1 MNRTFRNA
9 ALPLLFPLL
18 LFLLLSLGARSQSW
32 ESVTIA
38 GTVRDASTSRPVGSV
53 NVMLQD
59 TARRLMYGYAITGD
73 DGAYRLEYR
82 GEADSLVVAVTGF
95 NIRPQA
101 RRVAARTQRV
111 DLAVETGELKIREV
125 RVEAP
130 AVVRRSDTLTYTV
143 AKYADV
149 ADHSIGDV
157 LRKMPGIEVAKSGEI
172 KYNGKSINKFYIEG
186 LDMLEGRYGIATNNV
201 RARDIASVQVF
212 ENHQPIKALK
222 ELVASDRAALNLKLK
237 EEAKGTWN
245 ATLQLGAG
253 YKPWMWNGEAT
264 AMYFGRDFQTIDT
277 YKTNNTGDDVSRELT
292 SFYGGLDEAS
302 TLLGVHRPTE
312 PSLERERYL
321 DNEIHTVATNA
332 IVKLRKE
339 LELTANA
346 HYVHDF
352 QTSEGGSVTTYYL
365 PDAAPLV
372 VTEQSLADHCTDR
385 TEVNLQLRSNT
396 ERHYLQERLTFGG
409 QWDADYG
416 RVLNDGER
424 VDQRFRLPK
433 ISLRN
438 LFTDVRRWGRW
449 AVNFRSETDYTTQPT
464 SLRIRPML
472 YPEVFDA
479 PADYPD
485 ALQTLDS
492 RRFRTRNSAFTAYS
506 VRRWNFSLNA
516 ALNAQVERMESSL
529 SAMNATGG
537 ILPAADTLRNDIYW
551 RRLDL
556 VVGPSVG
563 YRIGDRFSASLYVP
577 LDFMS
582 LRTEDRNLGRTTTDN
597 RLLVTPSLTLQSNLT
612 YNLKFSAR
620 AAYNEQIGG
629 LYDTY
634 SGYILT
640 DYRMIA
646 SKEGDI
652 SRTRMQ
658 NYTASLSYGN
668 AIRALFGSLDVGYRH
683 ARHNLTYGTTYYG
696 SLSRIEAQLRDNTS
710 EGYNIDGRLSKRFDA
725 ISTTVNLS
733 GSFSRTW
740 SEVLRQDVAMQTT
753 FDRVTA
759 GFGFSTRFSKAVRL
773 DYEASYSRSQSR
785 IEGGE
790 RIEPIDVLRQDAAVN
805 FTIRKRWICRVGG
818 EHYYNAAVGGADRTM
833 FFLDAGLSYRTR
845 RMEYSVEARNLLD
858 TGLFRS
864 ATQSDIT
871 DYVYSYCLRPAA
883 VLFKV
888 KFSLR

>member
-1 MNRTFRNA
+1 MTAPTASNT
-9 ALPLLFPLL
+9 
-18 LFLLLSLGARSQSW
+18 GARPIRWWSPS
-32 ESVTIA
+32 
-38 GTVRDASTSRPVGSV
+38 RASTS
-53 NVMLQD
+53 N
-59 TARRLMYGYAITGD
+59 RRR
-73 DGAYRLEYR
+73 GAWRL
-82 GEADSLVVAVTGF
+82 
-95 NIRPQA
+95 
-101 RRVAARTQRV
+101 RTQRV
-111 DLAVETGELKIREV
+111 DLSVETGELKIREV

-172 KYNGKSINKFYIEG
+172 KYNGKAINKFYIEG

-321 DNEIHTVATNA
+321 DNEIHTISTNA

-372 VTEQSLADHCTDR
+372 ITEQSLADHRTDR

-433 ISLRN
+433 ITLRN

-529 SAMNATGG
+529 SAMNAAGAT
-537 ILPAADTLRNDIYW
+537 LPAADTLRNDIYW

-556 VVGPSVG
+556 IVGPSVG

-582 LRTEDRNLGRTTTDN
+582 LRTEDRNLGRTTSDN

-612 YNLKFSAR
+612 YNLKLSAR

-629 LYDTY
+629 SVRHLQRLHPNRLPDDCQQGGRHQPHAAAELHGIALLRQRHPGAVRIARHRLPARAAQPDLRYDLLRIVEPHRGPAAGQLLGGVQHRRTAEQALRRHLDDGEPLGRLLAHVERGAAAGRGDADDVR
-634 SGYILT
+634 SGDGGLRLFDT
-640 DYRMIA
+640 LL
-646 SKEGDI
+646 E
-652 SRTRMQ
+652 SRAAGLRGKLLAEPKPHRRGRADRADRCAAPGCRGELHDPQ
-658 NYTASLSYGN
+658 AVDLPRRR
-668 AIRALFGSLDVGYRH
+668 RALLQRGRRRCGPHDVLSRCGAVVQDAAHGVFRRGAQPAGHGALPLGHAVGHHRLRLLLPPAAGRRALQGQVQFEIRNRDRKDAGYPPLSLRH
-683 ARHNLTYGTTYYG
+683 AR
-696 SLSRIEAQLRDNTS
+696 
-710 EGYNIDGRLSKRFDA
+710 
-725 ISTTVNLS
+725 
-733 GSFSRTW
+733 
-740 SEVLRQDVAMQTT
+740 
-753 FDRVTA
+753 
-759 GFGFSTRFSKAVRL
+759 
-773 DYEASYSRSQSR
+773 RS
-785 IEGGE
+785 
-790 RIEPIDVLRQDAAVN
+790 P
-805 FTIRKRWICRVGG
+805 
-818 EHYYNAAVGGADRTM
+818 
-833 FFLDAGLSYRTR
+833 
-845 RMEYSVEARNLLD
+845 
-858 TGLFRS
+858 
-864 ATQSDIT
+864 
-871 DYVYSYCLRPAA
+871 
-883 VLFKV
+883 
-888 KFSLR
+888 

>member
-1 MNRTFRNA
+1 
-9 ALPLLFPLL
+9 
-18 LFLLLSLGARSQSW
+18 
-32 ESVTIA
+32 
-38 GTVRDASTSRPVGSV
+38 
-53 NVMLQD
+53 
-59 TARRLMYGYAITGD
+59 
-73 DGAYRLEYR
+73 
-82 GEADSLVVAVTGF
+82 
-95 NIRPQA
+95 
-101 RRVAARTQRV
+101 
-111 DLAVETGELKIREV
+111 
-125 RVEAP
+125 
-130 AVVRRSDTLTYTV
+130 
-143 AKYADV
+143 
-149 ADHSIGDV
+149 
-157 LRKMPGIEVAKSGEI
+157 
-172 KYNGKSINKFYIEG
+172 
-186 LDMLEGRYGIATNNV
+186 
-201 RARDIASVQVF
+201 
-212 ENHQPIKALK
+212 
-222 ELVASDRAALNLKLK
+222 
-237 EEAKGTWN
+237 
-245 ATLQLGAG
+245 
-253 YKPWMWNGEAT
+253 
-264 AMYFGRDFQTIDT
+264 MYFGRDFQTIDT

-332 IVKLRKE
+332 IVKLSKE

-372 VTEQSLADHCTDR
+372 VTEQSLADHRTDR

-416 RVLNDGER
+416 RVLSDGER

-433 ISLRN
+433 ITLRN

-506 VRRWNFSLNA
+506 VRRWNFTLNA

-529 SAMNATGG
+529 SAMNAAGG
-537 ILPAADTLRNDIYW
+537 TLPAADTLRNDIYW

-556 VVGPSVG
+556 IVGLSVG

-577 LDFMS
+577 LDFVS
-582 LRTEDRNLGRTTTDN
+582 LRTEDRNLGRTTSDN
-597 RLLVTPSLTLQSNLT
+597 LLLVTPSLTLQSNLT

-620 AAYNEQIGG
+620 TAYNEQIGG

-652 SRTRMQ
+652 SRTRQ
-658 NYTASLSYGN
+658 QSYTASLSYGN
-668 AIRALFGSLDVGYRH
+668 AIRALFGLLDVGYRH
-683 ARHNLTYGTTYYG
+683 ARHNLTYSTTYYG
-696 SLSRIEAQLRDNTS
+696 SLSRIEARLRDNTS

-725 ISTTVNLS
+725 LSTTVNLS
-733 GSFSRTW
+733 GGFSRTW

-753 FDRVTA
+753 YDRVTA

-773 DYEASYSRSQSR
+773 DYEASYSQSRSR
-785 IEGGE
+785 IEGGD
-790 RIEPIDVLRQDAAVN
+790 RIAPIDVVRQDAAVN

-818 EHYYNAAVGGADRTM
+818 EYYYNGAVGGADRTM
-833 FFLDAGLSYRTR
+833 LFLDAGLSYRTR

-871 DYVYSYCLRPAA
+871 DYVYSYRLRPAA